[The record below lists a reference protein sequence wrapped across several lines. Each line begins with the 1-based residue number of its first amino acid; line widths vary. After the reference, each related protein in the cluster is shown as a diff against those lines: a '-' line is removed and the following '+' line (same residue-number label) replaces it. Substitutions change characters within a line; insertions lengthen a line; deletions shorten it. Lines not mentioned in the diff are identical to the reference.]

1 MRYAQAD
8 GSPVVGYQPISS
20 VVSTIVRSNDVCCEK
35 GCDGPEFASLLG
47 GCADVTETEAGVTYT
62 PLLID
67 IDIDIS
73 VDQCR
78 AVVAIDVNYFLSTGD
93 LACSLDNSITYS
105 TAFDDEFLI
114 MQNCCESAVGNF
126 LGMEGFMET
135 DLGTFCY
142 VEDEITDGSEV
153 DFNDEANGGDGICT
167 MVDGEVQTAYKDA
180 MNITQYIGTPDS
192 ATGQEIEKRLCCLAY
207 DEDGMINNGYEL
219 TFACEEIPFFKET
232 PTYDPDTDTCEV
244 ETE

>member
-1 MRYAQAD
+1 
-8 GSPVVGYQPISS
+8 
-20 VVSTIVRSNDVCCEK
+20 
-35 GCDGPEFASLLG
+35 
-47 GCADVTETEAGVTYT
+47 
-62 PLLID
+62 
-67 IDIDIS
+67 
-73 VDQCR
+73 
-78 AVVAIDVNYFLSTGD
+78 
-93 LACSLDNSITYS
+93 
-105 TAFDDEFLI
+105 
-114 MQNCCESAVGNF
+114 
-126 LGMEGFMET
+126 MET

-180 MNITQYIGTPDS
+180 MNITQYIGTPVS